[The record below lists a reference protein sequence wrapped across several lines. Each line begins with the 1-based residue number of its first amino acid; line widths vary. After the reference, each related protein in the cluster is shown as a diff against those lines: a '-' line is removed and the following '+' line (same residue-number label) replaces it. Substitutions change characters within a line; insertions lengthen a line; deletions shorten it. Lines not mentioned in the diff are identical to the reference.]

1 VSFFEDV
8 FSISSEEIRAKTFNN
23 VTISSVVIAF
33 PRKWE
38 RILKDYNSEKLIYA
52 GYEVYDSLITI
63 VPEKFQSES
72 KLDFSE
78 MPISCGVTG
87 SSIRLP
93 GQNLPLNKGDE
104 EYVGELTRSLARHL
118 WGVYPE
124 RDKNAKWEER
134 DLRNTEI
141 NQTNFCAGKSV
152 LEVVTSQLS
161 SDSSASRRRIG
172 SKKDEGAKVDVM
184 FMISENKPTVNI
196 VIEKRI

>member
-1 VSFFEDV
+1 M
-8 FSISSEEIRAKTFNN
+8 
-23 VTISSVVIAF
+23 VIAF

-38 RILKDYNSEKLIYA
+38 KILKDFNAEKLIYG

-63 VPEKFQSES
+63 VPEKFQSASE
-72 KLDFSE
+72 LDFSE

-93 GQNLPLNKGDE
+93 GQNLPLNKEDE

-124 RDKNAKWEER
+124 RDKKSKWEER
-134 DLRNTEI
+134 DLRNT

-152 LEVVTSQLS
+152 LEVITSQLS

-172 SKKDEGAKVDVM
+172 SKKEEGAKVDVF
-184 FMISENKPTVNI
+184 FMISEDKPTVNI
-196 VIEKRI
+196 VIEERKFKSS